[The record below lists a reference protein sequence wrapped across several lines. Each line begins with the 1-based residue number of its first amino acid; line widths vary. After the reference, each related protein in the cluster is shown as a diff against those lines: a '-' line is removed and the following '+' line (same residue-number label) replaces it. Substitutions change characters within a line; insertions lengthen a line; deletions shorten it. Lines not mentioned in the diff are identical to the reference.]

1 MTITFRKMTPV
12 LVVDAVE
19 PCLAFWVDRL
29 GFAVE
34 HRIPGDDGTLIFGSV
49 HRDGIELMY
58 QTRASVLA
66 GEDPAAGEQRQAE
79 LAGHSVALYFEV
91 SDFDAVEAALAGA
104 RVMKPRHETFYGT
117 VELYVREPGGNMVGF
132 AAPVNTPATDG
143 R

>member
-1 MTITFRKMTPV
+1 MTIAFRKLTPV

-34 HRIPGDDGTLIFGSV
+34 HQIPGDDGALMFGSV

-58 QTRASVLA
+58 QTRAGVLA
-66 GEDPAAGEQRQAE
+66 AEDPATRGQRLAE
-79 LAGHSVALYFEV
+79 LGGHSVALYFEV
-91 SDFDAVEAALAGA
+91 ADFDAVEAAMAGA
-104 RVMKPRHETFYGT
+104 PVMKPRHETFYGT

-132 AAPVNTPATDG
+132 AAPVKVSAAGD